1 METNGGQG
9 YSRVADW
16 AARALVTVPL
26 SSFLPSCPNPSLA
39 PSPAASCKQL
49 PLFSGSNVDLF
60 PSIPTS
66 FALVYVS
73 DFRVHTLSLLWFLS
87 LAIPWPVL
95 LNSSFNSD
103 THLCLT
109 LKWNVPALALGLWSL
124 TIWAPTL
131 PYASTKCVCV
141 GGLGWGGVGFYF
153 WPQKLW
159 LVPHDKRNANWDNE
173 LPFTSTRLAKIN

>member
-1 METNGGQG
+1 MMVKGTAGWLAE
-9 YSRVADW
+9 
-16 AARALVTVPL
+16 
-26 SSFLPSCPNPSLA
+26 LPEHWWRL
-39 PSPAASCKQL
+39 
-49 PLFSGSNVDLF
+49 
-60 PSIPTS
+60 
-66 FALVYVS
+66 
-73 DFRVHTLSLLWFLS
+73 LSLPFCS
-87 LAIPWPVL
+87 AAPTPVL
-95 LNSSFNSD
+95 LPLQLPAANNCPCSQEVMWTFSHWLQCLLLLSMSLISEFILYPFSGFFLWQSLGLSFWNSAFNSD

-109 LKWNVPALALGLWSL
+109 LKWNVPALALGLWNL

-131 PYASTKCVCV
+131 PYASTECVFV